1 MYHPYPT
8 NEVEASYQFDYAL
21 RNRGAVFLSIFVAP
35 PTPELHKTD
44 TILKHWNR
52 TTEYAKT
59 GYVPELVPEIHALVY
74 GPKKRKSRKNH
85 KHVVSK
91 ISL

>member
-1 MYHPYPT
+1 M
-8 NEVEASYQFDYAL
+8 NEVAASYRFDCAL
-21 RNRGAVFLSIFVAP
+21 QNRGAVFLSTDLSP
-35 PTPELHKTD
+35 PPPHPELHKTD

-59 GYVPELVPEIHALVY
+59 VYVPELVPEIHALVY
-74 GPKKRKSRKNH
+74 GPKKCKSRKNH

-91 ISL
+91 ISF